1 MTPGMKGGAKS
12 KARRPSLP
20 PPPLLSFATPPVHRM
35 LSPMSQDLL
44 PEDGA
49 DAGPGKADYVFSDQI
64 GHLLRR
70 AYQRHLAIFQRNA
83 CDPQLTS
90 VQFVTLCAIR
100 DNGPSSLIELVKSTA
115 IDQATIRGIVDRL
128 KARGLIRQTSD
139 AQDRRKVINCLTDE
153 GRQLL
158 EDMVPCAKRISELT
172 MGQLNP
178 AERLAVTHVL
188 QKMIAQD
195 GEE

>member
-1 MTPGMKGGAKS
+1 MTSGIKGGVRP

-20 PPPLLSFATPPVHRM
+20 PSPLLSFATHPVHRM

-44 PEDGA
+44 PEDGPH
-49 DAGPGKADYVFSDQI
+49 AGPGEADYVFSDQI

-128 KARGLIRQTSD
+128 KARGLISQTSD

-188 QKMIAQD
+188 QKMITQD

>member
-1 MTPGMKGGAKS
+1 
-12 KARRPSLP
+12 
-20 PPPLLSFATPPVHRM
+20 
-35 LSPMSQDLL
+35 MSQDLL

-49 DAGPGKADYVFSDQI
+49 DAGPGEADYVFSDQI

-128 KARGLIRQTSD
+128 KARGLISQTSD

-158 EDMVPCAKRISELT
+158 ADMVPCAKRISELT

>member
-1 MTPGMKGGAKS
+1 MSGSMRAE
-12 KARRPSLP
+12 ARRPSLP
-20 PPPLLSFATPPVHRM
+20 PPPLLSFATLPVHRM
-35 LSPMSQDLL
+35 LFPMSQDLL

-49 DAGPGKADYVFSDQI
+49 ETGPGDADYVFSDQI

-128 KARGLIRQTSD
+128 KARGLISQTSD

-158 EDMVPCAKRISELT
+158 EEMVPCARRISELT

-188 QKMIAQD
+188 QKMIVQD

>member
-1 MTPGMKGGAKS
+1 
-12 KARRPSLP
+12 
-20 PPPLLSFATPPVHRM
+20 M
-35 LSPMSQDLL
+35 LFPMSQDLL

-49 DAGPGKADYVFSDQI
+49 DAGPGEADYVFSDQI

-128 KARGLIRQTSD
+128 KARGLINQTSD
-139 AQDRRKVINCLTDE
+139 PQDRRKVINCLTDE
-153 GRQLL
+153 GRKML

-188 QKMIAQD
+188 RKMIAQD

>member
-1 MTPGMKGGAKS
+1 MWRTIAAAAGAGKGG
-12 KARRPSLP
+12 
-20 PPPLLSFATPPVHRM
+20 
-35 LSPMSQDLL
+35 
-44 PEDGA
+44 
-49 DAGPGKADYVFSDQI
+49 
-64 GHLLRR
+64 
-70 AYQRHLAIFQRNA
+70 
-83 CDPQLTS
+83 
-90 VQFVTLCAIR
+90 
-100 DNGPSSLIELVKSTA
+100 
-115 IDQATIRGIVDRL
+115 
-128 KARGLIRQTSD
+128 GLIHQTSD
-139 AQDRRKVINCLTDE
+139 PQDRRKVINCLTDE

>member
-1 MTPGMKGGAKS
+1 
-12 KARRPSLP
+12 
-20 PPPLLSFATPPVHRM
+20 M

-49 DAGPGKADYVFSDQI
+49 DTGPGKADYVFSDQI

-115 IDQATIRGIVDRL
+115 IDQATIRGIVERL

-139 AQDRRKVINCLTDE
+139 AQDRRKVINCLTDD
-153 GRQLL
+153 GRRLL

>member
-1 MTPGMKGGAKS
+1 MKAGMSGGMRAEP
-12 KARRPSLP
+12 RRPSLP
-20 PPPLLSFATPPVHRM
+20 PPPLLSFATSPVHRM
-35 LSPMSQDLL
+35 LFPMSQDLL

-49 DAGPGKADYVFSDQI
+49 DAGPGEADYVFSDQI

-100 DNGPSSLIELVKSTA
+100 DNGPISLIELVKSTA

-128 KARGLIRQTSD
+128 KARGLINQTSD
-139 AQDRRKVINCLTDE
+139 PQDRRKVINCLTDE
-153 GRQLL
+153 GRKML

-188 QKMIAQD
+188 RKMIAQD